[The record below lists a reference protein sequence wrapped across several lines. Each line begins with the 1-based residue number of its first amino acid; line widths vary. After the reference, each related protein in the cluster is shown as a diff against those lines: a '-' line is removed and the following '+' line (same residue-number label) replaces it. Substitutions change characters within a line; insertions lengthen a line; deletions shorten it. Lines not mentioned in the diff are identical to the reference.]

1 MIDSLFS
8 LLNLEKRKVVY
19 FSILIT
25 EKILILIFHFFIANY
40 FSSESYGI
48 LNQTNF
54 ISAFFQ
60 NILMFGVA
68 IPFIVSVAVD
78 KNLHDVFFKLFI
90 PLSLFVSIFCFLVI
104 FLFSEFFT
112 NIIFGNPIFI
122 KYLIIIF
129 IVIISDVL
137 SEYIIVRNRVQ
148 DKLKLHSNFIL
159 SRSLIKVSVILII
172 YFLTNDFY
180 ISFLISSISYLT
192 FTLVVSH
199 LYFDLSVNNFTN
211 ILKKNFN
218 QIKKLLI
225 DGFQFI
231 LIYILSTTSSI
242 LINLIIV
249 GEFDINTLAI
259 YNFNFMLASAPITV
273 LGYITFYSLPDFSK
287 KTIISENIMSSNLF
301 KDIFLTSILF
311 LIFFVVIFFAYD
323 LIVTLIN
330 EFYRDKTLFSIIFI
344 SNFIFM
350 INNFCQFPLISKR
363 KYLSLI
369 IIIFTSLS
377 LNLIYL
383 FVINDNFTM
392 LTPVYGFLIA
402 NVSTFILLII
412 INFSINHK

>member
-1 MIDSLFS
+1 
-8 LLNLEKRKVVY
+8 
-19 FSILIT
+19 
-25 EKILILIFHFFIANY
+25 
-40 FSSESYGI
+40 
-48 LNQTNF
+48 
-54 ISAFFQ
+54 
-60 NILMFGVA
+60 
-68 IPFIVSVAVD
+68 
-78 KNLHDVFFKLFI
+78 
-90 PLSLFVSIFCFLVI
+90 
-104 FLFSEFFT
+104 
-112 NIIFGNPIFI
+112 
-122 KYLIIIF
+122 
-129 IVIISDVL
+129 
-137 SEYIIVRNRVQ
+137 
-148 DKLKLHSNFIL
+148 
-159 SRSLIKVSVILII
+159 
-172 YFLTNDFY
+172 
-180 ISFLISSISYLT
+180 
-192 FTLVVSH
+192 
-199 LYFDLSVNNFTN
+199 
-211 ILKKNFN
+211 
-218 QIKKLLI
+218 
-225 DGFQFI
+225 
-231 LIYILSTTSSI
+231 
-242 LINLIIV
+242 
-249 GEFDINTLAI
+249 
-259 YNFNFMLASAPITV
+259 MLASAPITV